1 MDKKPFDP
9 ALVAAYVDTAIETG
23 GNVAETLAAL
33 FKTMETSDEAKARI
47 GKKQPVSHASKE
59 KEF

>member
-33 FKTMETSDEAKARI
+33 FKTMETSDEAKARLNTEVVA
-47 GKKQPVSHASKE
+47 KPSKA
-59 KEF
+59 KEY